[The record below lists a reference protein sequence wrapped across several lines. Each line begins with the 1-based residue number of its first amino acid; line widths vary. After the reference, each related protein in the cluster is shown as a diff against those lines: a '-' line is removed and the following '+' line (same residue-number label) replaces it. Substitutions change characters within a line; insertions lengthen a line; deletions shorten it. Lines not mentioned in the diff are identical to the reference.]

1 MLADACALG
10 ADVDGHQVELPEAAQ
25 VAAPCHRDVER
36 RPNLDAASIA
46 GAGHLVGEPFDTAQL
61 AGEESEEGIGLPA
74 GAAVQLDLLHQLVRY
89 VVHLLFG
96 GNDVEYID
104 DECNQDHS
112 HQNVDKAADIR
123 GVASFGQQE
132 PFQFLF
138 Q

>member
-1 MLADACALG
+1 MLTDACPLG

-36 RPNLDAASIA
+36 RPDLDAAGIA

-61 AGEESEEGIGLPA
+61 AGEEGEEGIGLPA

-89 VVHLLFG
+89 VVHFLLC
-96 GNDVEYID
+96 GNDVEHIE
-104 DECNQDHS
+104 DECDQDHS

-123 GVASFGQQE
+123 GIASFGQQE